1 MKLLLRK
8 GYAVQP
14 TAAIAADA
22 TEDWGCLIS
31 KSLPR
36 SVALAK
42 ERGHR
47 VFAVRMVLEVV
58 EVKEPKA
65 KP

>member
-22 TEDWGCLIS
+22 
-31 KSLPR
+31 
-36 SVALAK
+36 
-42 ERGHR
+42 
-47 VFAVRMVLEVV
+47 V